1 MSVIAI
7 INSFYV
13 NIKHTIK
20 LSETD
25 EVGILIEIL
34 CLWILDEYLNC

>member
-1 MSVIAI
+1 MWVIAI

-13 NIKHTIK
+13 NIEHTIK

-34 CLWILDEYLNC
+34 C